1 MTFRKPKDVDGP
13 AITDLIAASP
23 PLDTNSA
30 YCNLLQSSHFADT
43 SILVEGDE
51 GLLGWISGYRI
62 PTEPQTLFVWQVAV
76 ARAAR
81 GHKLGKRMIKKLV
94 SRKSLDDVTHIK
106 TTITRDNAASWGLF
120 NSVASELGA
129 ELSSAPHFNR
139 EEHFGGAHET
149 EHMVTIGPF

>member
-1 MTFRKPKDVDGP
+1 M
-13 AITDLIAASP
+13 
-23 PLDTNSA
+23 
-30 YCNLLQSSHFADT
+30 
-43 SILVEGDE
+43 
-51 GLLGWISGYRI
+51 GWISGYRI

-76 ARAAR
+76 AREAR

-94 SRKSLDDVTHIK
+94 SRKTLNDVTHIK